1 MFELDHELAQDIVAR
16 AMAILPYNVN
26 VMDSQ
31 GLILASGDRSR
42 IDTRHEGA
50 QLVLSNARVV
60 AIDSQAAACLKGVQ
74 PGINLPLF
82 LDQRLIGVLG
92 ITGEPEQVRLY
103 AELLRMTAEMLV
115 AQRHQQAEHQWRRQ
129 RSNDLLA
136 LLLDEGGNAPRLL
149 DEARLLGLKPQLAR
163 TPWLF
168 ELAEG
173 QSAERLGDWLL
184 GRQADSWCVSPA
196 PGALLWCQP
205 GAALDAQA
213 RAQLLERLAAQGW
226 QILRVAVGE
235 QAEGVE
241 EIRHGYR
248 RVRDLLAYG
257 RAILPAQRLLELAR
271 YRLPALLWHYRDDVA
286 VAELLHPLQRLRTQ
300 DAGGQLLATL
310 RSWCAHSG
318 QSQACA
324 NALGVHRNSL
334 RYRLERIAELTGI
347 DPAQLDGLLPLYLGL
362 QLLPEAESGN

>member
-1 MFELDHELAQDIVAR
+1 MFELDHELAQDIVTR

-31 GLILASGDRSR
+31 GLILASGEPSR

-60 AIDSQAAACLKGVQ
+60 AIDSQAASCLKGVQ

-82 LDQRLIGVLG
+82 FDRRLIGVLG
-92 ITGEPEQVRLY
+92 ITGDPEQVRLY
-103 AELLRMTAEMLV
+103 GELLRMTAEMLV

-129 RSNDLLA
+129 RSDDLMA
-136 LLLDEGGNAPRLL
+136 LLLEDGGDAPRLL

-184 GRQADSWCVSPA
+184 GRHPDSWCVSPA
-196 PGALLWCQP
+196 AGSLLWCQP
-205 GAALDAQA
+205 GASLDEQAQT
-213 RAQLLERLAAQGW
+213 QLLERLAAQGW

-235 QAEGVE
+235 LAEGVE
-241 EIRHGYR
+241 GMRHGYR

-257 RAILPAQRLLELAR
+257 RAILPRQRLLGLSR
-271 YRLPALLWHYRDDVA
+271 YRLPALLWHYRDDEA
-286 VAELLHPLQRLRTQ
+286 VEELLRPLQRLRAR
-300 DAGGQLLATL
+300 DAGGQLLGTL
-310 RSWCAHSG
+310 RSWCEHRGHS
-318 QSQACA
+318 QTCA
-324 NALGVHRNSL
+324 DALGVHRNSL
-334 RYRLERIAELTGI
+334 RYRLERIAELSGV
-347 DPAQLDGLLPLYLGL
+347 DALRLDGLLTLYLGM
-362 QLLPEAESGN
+362 QLLPWDEPAA